1 MSHNATPKTSRVE
14 LRKTLTLIPVVMMG
28 LAYMQPMTLFDTFG
42 IVSGL
47 TDGHVATA
55 YAFALIAILFTAL
68 SYGKLVRRFPSAG
81 SAYTYAQK
89 SISPAVGFMV
99 GWSSLLDYLFMP
111 MINILL
117 AKIYFEA
124 LVPSIPSW
132 IFVVALVAFMTI
144 SNLRSIKTV
153 ANFNTL
159 IVILQMGIVAVIV
172 GLIIYGVMHGEGA
185 GTLTSTRPFWSE
197 GAHVVPMIT
206 GATILCFSFLGFDGI
221 SSLSEET
228 KDAERVIPKA
238 IFLILIV
245 GMMTIVRFG
254 EQMIVK
260 AMSVLVF
267 PFVVALMILALYL
280 IPQWNG
286 AALETLSLSSATATG
301 NGLWMT
307 LWLAIPVM
315 VFSFNHSPIISSFAV
330 AKREEY
336 GEGAEKKCSSILAR
350 AHIMMVLTVMFF
362 VFSCVLSLSP
372 ADLAAAKEQNISIL
386 SYLAN
391 HFNAPIIAWMAPIIA
406 MIAITKSF
414 LGHYL
419 GAREGFNGMVIKSL
433 RGKGKSIEINKLNKI
448 TALFMLVTTWIV
460 ATLNPSILGMI
471 ETLGGPIIAMI
482 LFLMPMYAIQKV
494 PAMRKYSGHVSNV
507 FVVIMG
513 LIAISAIFY
522 SLFS

>member
-1 MSHNATPKTSRVE
+1 METTQTSTVASIESRSGW
-14 LRKTLTLIPVVMMG
+14 RKTDTMWMLGLYGTAIGAGVLFLPINAGVGGLIPLIIM
-28 LAYMQPMTLFDTFG
+28 AIIAFPMTFFAHR
-42 IVSGL
+42 GL
-47 TDGHVATA
+47 TRFVLSGKNPGEDITEVVEEHFGVGAGKLITLLYFFAIYPILLVYSVAITNTVES
-55 YAFALIAILFTAL
+55 FMLHQLHMTPPPRAIL
-68 SYGKLVRRFPSAG
+68 S
-81 SAYTYAQK
+81 
-89 SISPAVGFMV
+89 
-99 GWSSLLDYLFMP
+99 
-111 MINILL
+111 
-117 AKIYFEA
+117 
-124 LVPSIPSW
+124 
-132 IFVVALVAFMTI
+132 
-144 SNLRSIKTV
+144 
-153 ANFNTL
+153 
-159 IVILQMGIVAVIV
+159 
-172 GLIIYGVMHGEGA
+172 
-185 GTLTSTRPFWSE
+185 
-197 GAHVVPMIT
+197 
-206 GATILCFSFLGFDGI
+206 
-221 SSLSEET
+221 
-228 KDAERVIPKA
+228 
-238 IFLILIV
+238 LILIV

-267 PFVVALMILALYL
+267 PFVAALMLLACYL

-286 AALETLSLSSATATG
+286 AALETLSLSSASVTG
-301 NGLWMT
+301 NGLLMT

-315 VFSFNHSPIISSFAV
+315 VFSFN
-330 AKREEY
+330 
-336 GEGAEKKCSSILAR
+336 
-350 AHIMMVLTVMFF
+350 HIMMVLTVMFF

-391 HFNAPIIAWMAPIIA
+391 HFNAPLIAWMAPIIA

-448 TALFMLVTTWIV
+448 TALFMLLTTWAV

-471 ETLGGPIIAMI
+471 ETLGGPVIAMI

-522 SLFS
+522 SLYTMF